1 MKEKLSCSIIRDL
14 LPTYIDGLGS
24 EESNNCVKEHL
35 SECKVCRKEYK
46 RIIKE
51 NSTNEKNDEL
61 KTLMSFKKKIILM
74 FILAIV
80 VSGVCISVSMMLDN
94 AEGVFSGTS
103 EIIGILVFYK
113 IGTYTIPMIAL
124 LVSWI
129 WKKTSYGS
137 ESYNISSVFFIFL
150 LIIVIVLIVML
161 FIRYEY
167 LKYICL
173 I

>member
-1 MKEKLSCSIIRDL
+1 MKEEVSCSIIRDL

-24 EESNNCVKEHL
+24 EETNKYVKEHL
-35 SECKVCRKEYK
+35 DECKICRKEYE

-51 NSTNEKNDEL
+51 NSNNNKNSEL
-61 KTLMSFKKKIILM
+61 KALENFKKKIVVL

-80 VSGVCISVSMMLDN
+80 ISGICISVSTMLDN
-94 AEGVFSGTS
+94 AESVFSGAS
-103 EIIGILVFYK
+103 ETLGILLFYK
-113 IGTYTIPMIAL
+113 IGAYTIPMIAL

-129 WKKTSYGS
+129 WKKTSYRS
-137 ESYNISSVFFIFL
+137 EVYDISNVIFIWL
-150 LIIVIVLIVML
+150 LIIVVYLILNL

-167 LKYICL
+167 LRYISL